1 MRISENAL
9 AKIQL
14 DKSHGNARQGR
25 AQAQR
30 GQASSSSSGSSH
42 AAGTRDQAY
51 FPRLD
56 RCRLVL
62 CRSCKPRRQLTSLT
76 RLACSAL
83 LQGSAGCLRWQLAK
97 ARPGQQARRSAKR
110 VYADPC
116 PFLVKILNRSVNAV
130 ACQIHIFQIF
140 KRISMDTQLR
150 PTNGSARFAG
160 ECSWN
165 PTAPALSPAR
175 ATASAGDSPVRLTLP
190 SPYEC
195 ILLWFPC
202 SY

>member
-1 MRISENAL
+1 M
-9 AKIQL
+9 QTCVVPFM
-14 DKSHGNARQGR
+14 
-25 AQAQR
+25 QAE
-30 GQASSSSSGSSH
+30 APAH
-42 AAGTRDQAY
+42 AAHQTRLLSPAAGQ
-51 FPRLD
+51 
-56 RCRLVL
+56 CRL
-62 CRSCKPRRQLTSLT
+62 PP
-76 RLACSAL
+76 LAARF
-83 LQGSAGCLRWQLAK
+83 RWQLAK
-97 ARPGQQARRSAKR
+97 ARPGQQARQSAKR